1 MLQIE
6 FVASKHQR
14 NFSRSVY
21 SILDYLGD
29 VGGLLDAL
37 KLIASALIAPFSGY
51 SYITVLLTKLFS
63 VQLSRATAHDF
74 GSADVS

>member
-29 VGGLLDAL
+29 VGGLFDGLT
-37 KLIASALIAPFSGY
+37 LIASALVAPFSGY
-51 SYITVLLTKLFS
+51 RYITVLLTKLFS
-63 VQLSRATAHDF
+63 VPGKKGVR
-74 GSADVS
+74 

>member
-1 MLQIE
+1 MSFE
-6 FVASKHQR
+6 ASKHER

-29 VGGLLDAL
+29 VGGLLDGL

-63 VQLSRATAHDF
+63 VQYSRADAHDF

>member
-1 MLQIE
+1 MY
-6 FVASKHQR
+6 FVANNHQK

-29 VGGLLDAL
+29 VGGLLDGL

-51 SYITVLLTKLFS
+51 SYIAVLLTKLFS
-63 VQLSRATAHDF
+63 VQGENGVQLN
-74 GSADVS
+74 ADSTP

>member
-1 MLQIE
+1 ML
-6 FVASKHQR
+6 FNASPHQR
-14 NFSRSVY
+14 NHSRSVY

-37 KLIASALIAPFSGY
+37 KLIASASIAPFGGY

-63 VQLSRATAHDF
+63 VQYSRADAHDF